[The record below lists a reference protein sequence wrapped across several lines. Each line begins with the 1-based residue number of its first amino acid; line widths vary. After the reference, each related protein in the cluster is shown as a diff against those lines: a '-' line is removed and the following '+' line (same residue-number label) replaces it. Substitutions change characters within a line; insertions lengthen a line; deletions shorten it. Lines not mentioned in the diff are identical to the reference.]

1 MIQIQERIGKLVDHI
16 GGLINEK
23 SYQVRRFEMKHTDG
37 CKEDPANIPEEGW
50 SEITEEAVW
59 GGHREH
65 FYFRTEFTVPEEAAG
80 KRLIM
85 ELRTGREG
93 LWDALNPQFLAYVN
107 GKISC
112 GLDVNHREVFL
123 TDHAVPG
130 ETFQLLLCAYT
141 GDDNHFLRLDAKV
154 NISDAKIEKYYYD
167 VKVPFDV
174 AFLLDAES
182 DAYIEI
188 IQSLNRS
195 LNLFDLRKPYSEAF
209 YQSLEEA
216 ENDLQENFYKK
227 YCGNA
232 KHTVWAT
239 GHTHID
245 LAWLWTLSTTEDKT
259 VRSFSTVLDLMKR
272 YPEYKFM
279 HSTPQEYIYVK
290 KNAPEIYEQVKE
302 RIKEGRWEP
311 EGGMFVEADCNIS
324 SGEALVRQF
333 LYGIRFFDKEFG
345 KRSRILWLPD
355 VFGYSAA
362 LPQIMQQFG
371 VPYFMTTK
379 ISWNEFNKMP
389 YDTFLWE
396 GVDGTRVLTH
406 FIPARDYSDIPG
418 VAGFVNG
425 KYRNGYF
432 TTYNGNLN
440 ASQVMGSWQRY
451 SQKDINDDVLMS
463 YGYGDGGGGP
473 TREML
478 ENQRRL
484 AEGIPGSP
492 ATKTCLPSQF
502 FEKLEADVKGNPDL
516 PVWDGELY
524 LEYHRGT
531 YTSMARNKK
540 FNRRSEFAC
549 QNLEYFAFLAQ
560 ALLGCAYPKEA
571 LDESWEIVLRNQFHD
586 ILPGS
591 SIKEVY
597 EESKLEYEH
606 LLEMTAKLQAERV
619 QALADAADGDA
630 GDLVIFNPNGSEA
643 ASEVVLDGWKGGA
656 ITDGTQCFQVQET
669 EDGPIALIS
678 GVPQHGYRVFKAAG
692 GADEASAGAAGK
704 TAGGVATASADAAGK
719 TAGGAA
725 TASADA
731 AGKTA
736 GGVATASADA
746 AGKTAGGVADAPAGA
761 TAKTTGGTDASADT
775 AAAEECPG
783 KFDITAQHVETSYFS
798 IRLNEKGQFE
808 SIYDKAAGRELLQ
821 AGACANVLMTY
832 EDRPHN
838 YDNWDINIYYKEKS
852 WAVDQPSKIEV
863 VEEGPV
869 RGCIRI
875 TYPYL
880 TSSIVEYLYFYPDQY
895 RFDIRFDIDWKEDHI
910 VLRDLFPVDIHSS
923 ETTYEIQYGNVKR
936 ANHYNTSW
944 DYAKFEVCA
953 HKWLDFSEDN
963 YGLSV
968 LNDSKFGYS
977 VHDRVIG
984 LTLLKSG
991 TYPNP
996 DADKE
1001 FHTFRY
1007 SFCPHSGDFR
1017 SAGTVARAYALNNPM
1032 VAVVKEKAGEQLPAC
1047 TSFVQTDVPNVVV
1060 EVVKHAE
1067 DSGDLIVRCYECW
1080 NRRSRVK
1087 LSIGAA
1093 FKEAA
1098 VCSPYEEDVEA
1109 AVVEDGKICFEMK
1122 PFEIRSFRVK
1132 L

>member
-1 MIQIQERIGKLVDHI
+1 MIQIKERIGKLIEYI
-16 GGLINEK
+16 GGLVNEK
-23 SYQVRRFEMKHTDG
+23 SYQVHQFEMKHTDG
-37 CKEDPANIPEEGW
+37 IREDVSEISDEGW
-50 SEITEEAVW
+50 TGITDEAVW
-59 GGHREH
+59 GGHREF
-65 FYFRTEFTVPEEAAG
+65 FYFRTEFTVPAEAAG
-80 KRLIM
+80 KRLIV

-107 GKISC
+107 GKVSC
-112 GLDVNHREVFL
+112 GLDVNHREIFL
-123 TDHAVPG
+123 TDNAVPG
-130 ETFQLLLCAYT
+130 ETYHLLLSAYT

-154 NISDAKIEKYYYD
+154 NVSDAKVEKYYYD
-167 VKVPFDV
+167 VKVPFD
-174 AFLLDAES
+174 AARLMDPES

-188 IQSLNRS
+188 IRSLNES
-195 LNLFDLRKPYSEAF
+195 LNLFDLRAPYSEAF
-209 YQSLEEA
+209 YRSLEEA
-216 ENDLQENFYKK
+216 QAYLQKNFYEK
-227 YCGNA
+227 YCGKA
-232 KHTVWAT
+232 KHTVWVT

-279 HSTPQEYIYVK
+279 HSTPQEYLYVK
-290 KNAPEIYEQVKE
+290 KNAPQIYEQVKQ

-333 LYGIRFFDKEFG
+333 LYGIRFFEKEFG

-379 ISWNEFNKMP
+379 ISWNEFNRMP

-406 FIPARDYSDIPG
+406 FIPARDYTENG
-418 VAGFVNG
+418 GNANYVNG
-425 KYRNGYF
+425 KYRNSWF

-440 ASQVMGSWQRY
+440 PSQVMGSWQRY
-451 SQKDINDDVLMS
+451 SQKEINDDVLMS
-463 YGYGDGGGGP
+463 FGYGDGGGGP

-484 AEGIPGSP
+484 ETGIPGCP
-492 ATKTCLPSQF
+492 ATKPCLPTEF
-502 FEKLEADVKGNPDL
+502 FEKLEADVKEDKYL

-540 FNRRSEFAC
+540 YNRRSEFAC
-549 QNLEYFAFLAQ
+549 QNLEFFSSLAQ
-560 ALLGCAYPKEA
+560 TLLGTAYPKKE
-571 LDESWEIVLRNQFHD
+571 LDECWEIVLRNQFHD

-597 EESKLEYEH
+597 EESKQEYEH
-606 LLEMTAKLQAERV
+606 LLDLTGKLQKERV
-619 QALADAADGDA
+619 QAIADAVSGNA

-643 ASEVVLDGWKGGA
+643 VSEVSLGNWEGTALYDGEQCIPVQQTRDGA
-656 ITDGTQCFQVQET
+656 IAIIG
-669 EDGPIALIS
+669 
-678 GVPQHGYRVFKAAG
+678 GVPEHGYKVFTPAAG
-692 GADEASAGAAGK
+692 NACGDGDSACEQNARSAEG
-704 TAGGVATASADAAGK
+704 ASADCCSCNL
-719 TAGGAA
+719 TIR
-725 TASADA
+725 
-731 AGKTA
+731 
-736 GGVATASADA
+736 
-746 AGKTAGGVADAPAGA
+746 
-761 TAKTTGGTDASADT
+761 
-775 AAAEECPG
+775 ENE
-783 KFDITAQHVETSYFS
+783 VETAYFS

-808 SIYDKAAGRELLQ
+808 RIYDKAAGRELLQ
-821 AGACANVLMTY
+821 DGKCANVLMTY

-852 WAVDQPSKIEV
+852 WIEDQPSKIEV
-863 VEEGPV
+863 IENGPV

-880 TSSIVEYLYFYPDQY
+880 NSSIVEYLYFYPDQY
-895 RFDIRFDIDWKEDHI
+895 RFDVRFDIDWKENHI
-910 VLRDLFPVDIHSS
+910 VLRALFPVDIHSS

-944 DYAKFEVCA
+944 DFAKFEVCA
-953 HKWLDFSEDN
+953 HKWLDFSEDD

-1007 SFCPHSGDFR
+1007 SFCPHKGDFR
-1017 SAGTVARAYALNNPM
+1017 SSGTVARAYALNNPM
-1032 VAVVKEKAGEQLPAC
+1032 IGAVKAQAGGRLAAC
-1047 TSFVQTDVPNVVV
+1047 SAFVSTDVPNVVV
-1060 EVVKHAE
+1060 EVVKQAE
-1067 DSGDLIVRCYECW
+1067 DGRELIVRCYECW
-1080 NRRSRVK
+1080 NRRSQVK
-1087 LSIGAA
+1087 MSIGLPFSQAS
-1093 FKEAA
+1093 
-1098 VCSPYEEDVEA
+1098 VCSPYEEAIEA
-1109 AVVEDGKICFEMK
+1109 AQVQDGRICFEMK
-1122 PFEIRSFRVK
+1122 PFEIRTFK
-1132 L
+1132 ITL

>member
-1 MIQIQERIGKLVDHI
+1 MIQIKERIGKLVEYI
-16 GGLINEK
+16 GGLVNEK
-23 SYQVRRFEMKHTDG
+23 NYQVHQFEMKHTDG
-37 CKEDPANIPEEGW
+37 KKEDPAQISEDGW
-50 SEITEEAVW
+50 SVITDEAVW
-59 GGHREH
+59 GGHREF

-80 KRLIM
+80 KRLIF

-107 GKISC
+107 GKVSC

-123 TDHAVPG
+123 TDKAVPG
-130 ETFQLLLCAYT
+130 ETYKLLLSAYT

-167 VKVPFDV
+167 VKVPFD
-174 AFLLDAES
+174 AARLMDDES

-188 IQSLNRS
+188 IRSLNES
-195 LNLFDLRKPYSEAF
+195 LNLFDLRAPYSEAF
-209 YQSLEEA
+209 YRSLDEA
-216 ENDLQENFYKK
+216 EEYLQENFYKK

-232 KHTVWAT
+232 KHSVWAV

-279 HSTPQEYIYVK
+279 HSTPQEYLYVK
-290 KNAPEIYEQVKE
+290 KNAPEVYEQVRE

-311 EGGMFVEADCNIS
+311 EGGMWVEADCNIS

-333 LYGIRFFDKEFG
+333 LYGIRFFEKEFG
-345 KRSRILWLPD
+345 KRSKILWLPD

-379 ISWNEFNKMP
+379 ISWNEFNRMP

-406 FIPARDYSDIPG
+406 FIPARDYSEG
-418 VAGFVNG
+418 GGNSNYVNG
-425 KYRNGYF
+425 KYRNSYF

-440 ASQVMGSWQRY
+440 PSQVMGSWQRY
-451 SQKDINDDVLMS
+451 SQKEINENVLMS

-484 AEGIPGSP
+484 AEGIPGCP
-492 ATKTCLPSQF
+492 ATKTCLAGEF
-502 FEKLEADVKGNPDL
+502 FEKLDADVKGNKYL

-540 FNRRSEFAC
+540 YNRRSEFAC
-549 QNLEYFAFLAQ
+549 QNLEYFALLAQ
-560 ALLGCAYPKEA
+560 TLLGTDYPKEK
-571 LDESWEIVLRNQFHD
+571 LDEAWEIVLRNQFHD

-597 EESKLEYEH
+597 DESKAEYEH
-606 LLEMTAKLQAERV
+606 LLAMTGELQKERIR
-619 QALADAADGDA
+619 ALADAAAGEA
-630 GDLVIFNPNGSEA
+630 GDLVVFNPNGSDA
-643 ASEVVLDGWKGGA
+643 VSEVVIDGWNGSA
-656 ITDGTQCFQVQET
+656 LTDGEHCFPVQET
-669 EDGPIALIS
+669 EDGTIAVLG
-678 GVPQHGYRVFKAAG
+678 GVPEHGYRVFK
-692 GADEASAGAAGK
+692 
-704 TAGGVATASADAAGK
+704 
-719 TAGGAA
+719 
-725 TASADA
+725 
-731 AGKTA
+731 
-736 GGVATASADA
+736 
-746 AGKTAGGVADAPAGA
+746 P
-761 TAKTTGGTDASADT
+761 
-775 AAAEECPG
+775 AAAQDAEKVQSECG
-783 KFDITAQHVETSYFS
+783 CGAGFEISKNKVETKYFS
-798 IRLNEKGQFE
+798 ISLNAKGQFE
-808 SIYDKAAGRELLQ
+808 SIYDKTAGRELLQ
-821 AGACANVLMTY
+821 AGQCANVLMTY

-852 WAVDQPSKIEV
+852 WAVDQPSEIKVIEN
-863 VEEGPV
+863 GPV
-869 RGCIRI
+869 RGCIRV

-880 TSSIVEYLYFYPDQY
+880 NSSIIEYLYFYPDQY
-895 RFDIRFDIDWKEDHI
+895 RFDVRFDIDWKENHI

-963 YGLSV
+963 YGVSV

-1017 SAGTVARAYALNNPM
+1017 SAGIIARAYALNNPM
-1032 VAVVKEKAGEQLPAC
+1032 IAAVKEKAGDQIPCCSA
-1047 TSFVQTDVPNVVV
+1047 FVQTDAPNVVV
-1060 EVVKHAE
+1060 EVVKRAE
-1067 DSGDLIVRCYECW
+1067 DSKDMIIRCYESW
-1080 NRRSRVK
+1080 NRRSRVQM
-1087 LSIGAA
+1087 SIALP
-1093 FKEAA
+1093 FTEAA
-1098 VCSPYEEDVEA
+1098 VCSPYEEDIEPA
-1109 AVVEDGKICFEMK
+1109 MVEDGKICFEMK
-1122 PFEIRSFRVK
+1122 PFEIRSFRVRLK
-1132 L
+1132 